1 MKKVGKTLVSSV
13 QRKRMYKAKKM
24 WVIAGVVGLAFG
36 GVTLSDFVSVDQN
49 GVHITQRTAEAAV
62 VDSQIFSDV
71 DTTADVTEPLPAN

>member
-36 GVTLSDFVSVDQN
+36 GVTLSDLCQLIKM
-49 GVHITQRTAEAAV
+49 GYI
-62 VDSQIFSDV
+62 
-71 DTTADVTEPLPAN
+71 LPNERQKRLL